1 MNATRTSAPIED
13 EAHDPMTGHEK
24 GRQSLS
30 WRRFLPPVILVL
42 LLVAAWRTGV
52 LDQFSLSG
60 FIRHREW
67 LAGFV
72 DANFLAALAIYFAI
86 YAALVAISFPGASLL
101 TLASGFL
108 FGGLAGG
115 TVTVFAA
122 TAGATAVFLV
132 ARSSFGKLLE
142 ARAQGFAAK
151 LAEGFREDAFLYLL
165 SLRLTPIFPFWVVN
179 IVPALLG
186 MRAAPYALATFLG
199 IIPGTFAFAFVGA
212 GLGSVIDAQERPDP
226 GCAAAGTCAID
237 VSGLLT
243 PQIIAAFAAFGLV
256 ALMPPVLR
264 RLGFLSRKG

>member
-1 MNATRTSAPIED
+1 MNATPTSAPVD
-13 EAHDPMTGHEK
+13 NGAQEAEPDV
-24 GRQSLS
+24 QSVDTALS
-30 WRRFLPPVILVL
+30 WRRFLLPAGLVVL
-42 LLVAAWRTGV
+42 LIVAWRSGALEQV
-52 LDQFSLSG
+52 SLSG

-72 DANFLAALAIYFAI
+72 DANFLFALAIYFAI

-142 ARAQGFAAK
+142 AKAQGFAAR
-151 LAEGFREDAFLYLL
+151 LAEGFRQDAFLYLL

-186 MRAAPYALATFLG
+186 MRAAPYAFATFLG

-212 GLGSVIDAQERPDP
+212 GLGSVIDAQERLDP

-237 VSGLLT
+237 ASGLLT
-243 PQIIAAFAAFGLV
+243 PQILAAFAALGLV

-264 RLGFLSRKG
+264 RLGFLARKD